1 MTTKIEV
8 KQMSDAII
16 SKLTW
21 IDDAEDSILIQ
32 QLKSYR
38 QELIDYPEIYVE
50 GTMIVFPLDPRV
62 K

>member
-16 SKLTW
+16 SNLTW

>member
-16 SKLTW
+16 SNLTW

-50 GTMIVFPLDPRV
+50 GTMTVFPLDPRV